1 MTSVVVVDDQE
12 LIRTGLRVMLESRGV
27 EVVGEAEDG
36 RSGVEVVRR
45 LRPAV
50 CLMDIRM
57 PVLDGIE
64 ATRSIV
70 AQGLSTRVLVL
81 TTYDLDDLVHAALR
95 EGAAGFLLK
104 STPVDRLVDG
114 IEVVAQ
120 GEALLSPS
128 LTRRLI
134 EHHLEGPAPGSAAE
148 LTDGLTERE
157 REVLVLVGRGRS
169 NDEIAATMHVSRAT
183 VKSHVN
189 HVFAK
194 LGITSRVQAVVLC
207 YEHGLVVPGRGEDR
221 PPGDAP

>member
-1 MTSVVVVDDQE
+1 MTSVVLVDDQE
-12 LIRTGLRVMLESRGV
+12 MIRMGLRVMLESRGV
-27 EVVGEAEDG
+27 EVLGEAPDG
-36 RSGVEVVRR
+36 KAGVDLVRR
-45 LRPAV
+45 VRPDV

-57 PVLDGIE
+57 PVMDGIE
-64 ATRSIV
+64 ATRRIV
-70 AQGLSTRVLVL
+70 EEEIPTRVLVL

-104 STPVDRLVDG
+104 STPLDRIVEG

-128 LTRRLI
+128 LVRRLI
-134 EHHLEGPAPGSAAE
+134 EHHLAGPAPGRADA
-148 LTDGLTERE
+148 LVAGLTERE

-169 NDEIAATMHVSRAT
+169 NDEVAAELFVSRAT

-207 YEHGLVVPGRGEDR
+207 YEHGLVVPGR
-221 PPGDAP
+221 A

>member
-1 MTSVVVVDDQE
+1 MTSVVLVDDQE
-12 LIRTGLRVMLESRGV
+12 MIRMGLRVMLESRGV
-27 EVVGEAEDG
+27 EVLGEAPDG
-36 RSGVEVVRR
+36 QAGVDLVRR
-45 LRPAV
+45 VRPDV

-57 PVLDGIE
+57 PIMDGIE
-64 ATRSIV
+64 ATRRIV
-70 AQGLSTRVLVL
+70 EEEIPTRVLVL

-95 EGAAGFLLK
+95 HGAAGFLLK
-104 STPVDRLVDG
+104 STPLDRIVEG

-128 LTRRLI
+128 LVRRLI
-134 EHHLEGPAPGSAAE
+134 EHHLAGPSPGRADDLVA
-148 LTDGLTERE
+148 GLTERE

-169 NDEIAATMHVSRAT
+169 NDEVAAELFVSRAT

-207 YEHGLVVPGRGEDR
+207 YEHGLVVPGR
-221 PPGDAP
+221 A

>member
-1 MTSVVVVDDQE
+1 MTSVVLVDDQE
-12 LIRTGLRVMLESRGV
+12 MIRMGLRVMLESRGV
-27 EVVGEAEDG
+27 DVRGEAPDG
-36 RSGVEVVRR
+36 RAGVDLVRR
-45 LRPAV
+45 VRPDV

-57 PVLDGIE
+57 PIMDGIE
-64 ATRSIV
+64 ATRRVVEEEIP
-70 AQGLSTRVLVL
+70 TRVLVL

-95 EGAAGFLLK
+95 HGAAGFLLK
-104 STPVDRLVDG
+104 STPLDRIVEG

-128 LTRRLI
+128 LVRRLI
-134 EHHLEGPAPGSAAE
+134 EHHLAGPAPGRADDLVA
-148 LTDGLTERE
+148 GLTERE

-169 NDEIAATMHVSRAT
+169 NDEVAAELFVSRAT

-207 YEHGLVVPGRGEDR
+207 YEHGLVVPGR
-221 PPGDAP
+221 A

>member
-1 MTSVVVVDDQE
+1 MTSVVLVDDQE
-12 LIRTGLRVMLESRGV
+12 MIRMGLRVMLESRGV
-27 EVVGEAEDG
+27 EVLGEAPDG
-36 RSGVEVVRR
+36 KAGVDLVRR
-45 LRPAV
+45 VRPDV

-57 PVLDGIE
+57 PVMDGIE
-64 ATRSIV
+64 ATRRIV
-70 AQGLSTRVLVL
+70 EEEIPTRVLVL

-104 STPVDRLVDG
+104 STPLDRIVEG

-128 LTRRLI
+128 LVRRLI
-134 EHHLEGPAPGSAAE
+134 EHHLAGPAPGRADA
-148 LTDGLTERE
+148 LVAGLAERE

-169 NDEIAATMHVSRAT
+169 NDEVAAELFVSRAT

-207 YEHGLVVPGRGEDR
+207 YEHGLVVPGR
-221 PPGDAP
+221 A

>member
-12 LIRTGLRVMLESRGV
+12 MIRTGLRVMLESRGV
-27 EVVGEAEDG
+27 EILGEAADG
-36 RSGVEVVRR
+36 RSGVAVVRR
-45 LRPAV
+45 VRPDV

-64 ATRSIV
+64 ATRMIV
-70 AQGLSTRVLVL
+70 AEGLPTRVLVL

-95 EGAAGFLLK
+95 HGAAGFLLK

-120 GEALLSPS
+120 GESLLSPS

-134 EHHLEGPAPGSAAE
+134 EHHLEAPAPGSAEA
-148 LTDGLTERE
+148 LTAGLTERE

-169 NDEIAATMHVSRAT
+169 NDEVAAALYVSRAT

-207 YEHGLVVPGRGEDR
+207 YEHGLVVPGRS
-221 PPGDAP
+221 

>member
-1 MTSVVVVDDQE
+1 MTSVVLVDDQE
-12 LIRTGLRVMLESRGV
+12 MIRMGLRVMLESRGV
-27 EVVGEAEDG
+27 DVRGEAPDG
-36 RSGVEVVRR
+36 LAGVELVRR
-45 LRPAV
+45 VRPDV

-57 PVLDGIE
+57 PIMDGIE
-64 ATRSIV
+64 ATRRIV
-70 AQGLSTRVLVL
+70 EEEIPTRVLVL

-95 EGAAGFLLK
+95 HGAAGFLLK
-104 STPVDRLVDG
+104 STPLDRIVEG

-128 LTRRLI
+128 LVRRLI
-134 EHHLEGPAPGSAAE
+134 EHHLAGPAPGRADDLVA
-148 LTDGLTERE
+148 GLTERE

-169 NDEIAATMHVSRAT
+169 NDEVAAELFVSRAT

-207 YEHGLVVPGRGEDR
+207 YEHGLVVPGR
-221 PPGDAP
+221 A

>member
-1 MTSVVVVDDQE
+1 MTGVVLVDDQE
-12 LIRTGLRVMLESRGV
+12 MIRMGLRVMLESRGV
-27 EVVGEAEDG
+27 EVLGEAADG
-36 RSGVEVVRR
+36 QAGVELVRKVQ
-45 LRPAV
+45 PDV

-57 PVLDGIE
+57 PVMDGIE
-64 ATRSIV
+64 ATRRIV
-70 AQGLSTRVLVL
+70 EAEVATRVLVL

-128 LTRRLI
+128 LVRRLI
-134 EHHLEGPAPGSAAE
+134 EHHLTGPAPGSAKE
-148 LTDGLTERE
+148 LVAGLTERE
-157 REVLVLVGRGRS
+157 RDVLVLVGRGRS
-169 NDEIAATMHVSRAT
+169 NDEVAAELFVSRAT
-183 VKSHVN
+183 VKSHIN

-207 YEHGLVVPGRGEDR
+207 YEHGLVVPGR
-221 PPGDAP
+221 A

>member
-1 MTSVVVVDDQE
+1 MTSVVLVDDQE
-12 LIRTGLRVMLESRGV
+12 MIRMGLRVMLESRGV
-27 EVVGEAEDG
+27 EVLGEAPDG
-36 RSGVEVVRR
+36 QAGVELVRR
-45 LRPAV
+45 VRPDV

-57 PVLDGIE
+57 PVMDGIE
-64 ATRSIV
+64 ATRRIV
-70 AQGLSTRVLVL
+70 EEAVPTRVLVL

-95 EGAAGFLLK
+95 HGAAGFLLK
-104 STPVDRLVDG
+104 STPLDRLVEG

-128 LTRRLI
+128 LVRRLI
-134 EHHLEGPAPGSAAE
+134 EHHLAGPAPGGADDLVA
-148 LTDGLTERE
+148 DLTERE

-169 NDEIAATMHVSRAT
+169 NDEVAAELFVSRAT

-207 YEHGLVVPGRGEDR
+207 YEHGLVVPGRS
-221 PPGDAP
+221 

>member
-1 MTSVVVVDDQE
+1 MTSVVLVDDQE
-12 LIRTGLRVMLESRGV
+12 MIRMGLRVMLESRGV
-27 EVVGEAEDG
+27 DVRGEAPDG
-36 RSGVEVVRR
+36 RAGVDLVRR
-45 LRPAV
+45 VRPDV

-57 PVLDGIE
+57 PIMDGIE
-64 ATRSIV
+64 ATRRIV
-70 AQGLSTRVLVL
+70 EEEIPTRVLVL

-95 EGAAGFLLK
+95 HGAAGFLLK
-104 STPVDRLVDG
+104 STPLDRIVEG

-128 LTRRLI
+128 LVRRLI
-134 EHHLEGPAPGSAAE
+134 EHHLAGPAPGRADDLVA
-148 LTDGLTERE
+148 GLTERE

-169 NDEIAATMHVSRAT
+169 NDEVAAELFVSRAT

-207 YEHGLVVPGRGEDR
+207 YEHGLVVPGR
-221 PPGDAP
+221 A

>member
-1 MTSVVVVDDQE
+1 MTSVVLVDDQE
-12 LIRTGLRVMLESRGV
+12 MIRMGLRVMLESRGV
-27 EVVGEAEDG
+27 EVLGEAADG
-36 RSGVEVVRR
+36 REGVELVRR
-45 LRPAV
+45 TRPDV

-64 ATRSIV
+64 ATRVLV
-70 AQGLSTRVLVL
+70 AEGTPTRVLVL

-95 EGAAGFLLK
+95 HGAAGFLLK
-104 STPVDRLVDG
+104 STPVARLVDG

-134 EHHLEGPAPGSAAE
+134 EHHLKGPAPGSADRLTAG
-148 LTDGLTERE
+148 LTDRE

-169 NDEIAATMHVSRAT
+169 NDEIAADLHVSRAT

-189 HVFAK
+189 RVFAK
-194 LGITSRVQAVVLC
+194 LAVTSRVQAVVLC
-207 YEHGLVVPGRGEDR
+207 YEHGLVVPGRT
-221 PPGDAP
+221 

>member
-1 MTSVVVVDDQE
+1 MTSVVLVDDQE
-12 LIRTGLRVMLESRGV
+12 MIRMGLRVMLESRGV
-27 EVVGEAEDG
+27 EVLGEAPDG
-36 RSGVEVVRR
+36 QAGVELVRR
-45 LRPAV
+45 VRPDV

-64 ATRSIV
+64 ATRRIV
-70 AQGLSTRVLVL
+70 EEAVPTRVLVL

-95 EGAAGFLLK
+95 HGAAGFLLK
-104 STPVDRLVDG
+104 STPLDRLVEG

-128 LTRRLI
+128 LVRRLI
-134 EHHLEGPAPGSAAE
+134 EHHLAGPAPGGADDLVA
-148 LTDGLTERE
+148 DLTERE

-169 NDEIAATMHVSRAT
+169 NDEVAAELFVSRAT

-207 YEHGLVVPGRGEDR
+207 YEHGLVVPGRS
-221 PPGDAP
+221 

>member
-1 MTSVVVVDDQE
+1 MTSVVLVDDQE
-12 LIRTGLRVMLESRGV
+12 MIRMGLRVMLESRGV
-27 EVVGEAEDG
+27 DVWGEAPDG
-36 RSGVEVVRR
+36 RAGVDLVRR
-45 LRPAV
+45 VRPDV

-57 PVLDGIE
+57 PIMDGIE
-64 ATRSIV
+64 ATRRIV
-70 AQGLSTRVLVL
+70 EEEIPTRVLVL

-95 EGAAGFLLK
+95 HGAAGFLLK
-104 STPVDRLVDG
+104 STPLDRIVEG

-128 LTRRLI
+128 LVRRLI
-134 EHHLEGPAPGSAAE
+134 EHHLAGPAPGRADDLVA
-148 LTDGLTERE
+148 GLTERE

-169 NDEIAATMHVSRAT
+169 NDEVAAELFVSRAT

-207 YEHGLVVPGRGEDR
+207 YEHGLVVPGR
-221 PPGDAP
+221 A

>member
-1 MTSVVVVDDQE
+1 MTSVVLVDDQE
-12 LIRTGLRVMLESRGV
+12 MIRMGLRVMLESRGV
-27 EVVGEAEDG
+27 EVLGEAPDG
-36 RSGVEVVRR
+36 QAGVDLVRR
-45 LRPAV
+45 VRPDV

-57 PVLDGIE
+57 PIMDGIE
-64 ATRSIV
+64 ATRRIV
-70 AQGLSTRVLVL
+70 VEEIPTRVLVL

-95 EGAAGFLLK
+95 HGAAGFLLK
-104 STPVDRLVDG
+104 STPLDRIVEG

-128 LTRRLI
+128 LVRRLI
-134 EHHLEGPAPGSAAE
+134 EHHLAGPAPGRADDLVA
-148 LTDGLTERE
+148 GLTERE

-169 NDEIAATMHVSRAT
+169 NDEVAAELFVSRAT

-207 YEHGLVVPGRGEDR
+207 YEHGLVVPGRN
-221 PPGDAP
+221 